1 MIEIKTKKQQEVL
14 MITILQGKKIRM
26 EFRPVSLRERKAAD
40 D

>member
-26 EFRPVSLRERKAAD
+26 EFRPVRKKSSRWL
-40 D
+40 